1 MERHDD
7 LVWCFMKSEFS
18 PLRILVKALCLFVAI
33 NILYAL
39 VHPQVSRVSGYNVVF
54 PGRTRFPF
62 GVSGDPYTVAV
73 DDLDSMF
80 ASHTISA
87 GKTSKEFRV
96 ALIGDSSVWGENLGA
111 YEVISEQWN
120 QLNIQCGE
128 KTIKTYDLGYP
139 HPSVI
144 KDLVIMDKVVEYD
157 PDLIIW
163 FVTLNTLISQR
174 VNPFLLANQER
185 VTKVLDTYDI
195 SFKGGRK
202 LVKTEPDF
210 FERTLIGQRSNLAR
224 QIKLQMLG
232 IIWTA
237 TGADTNT
244 SDDEDLP
251 DFSIGDNPRYQGM
264 QPPEDIKDMLLFSA
278 LTAGHGIAMPAPVLI
293 VNEPIFVM
301 SNADKMVRYNLTYP
315 RWVYDQ
321 YREAMTSQAQNAQ
334 WNYLD
339 LWNAVPPEYFSDAG
353 LHLSAAGER
362 LLIEQINPAV
372 QWLGCG
378 QQP

>member
-1 MERHDD
+1 
-7 LVWCFMKSEFS
+7 MKSEFS
-18 PLRILVKALCLFVAI
+18 PLRVLVKAFCLFVAI

-39 VHPQVSRVSGYNVVF
+39 LNPQVSRVSGYNVVF
-54 PGRTRFPF
+54 PGRTRLPF
-62 GVSGDPYTVAV
+62 GVSGDPYTVTV
-73 DDLDSMF
+73 DDVDAMF
-80 ASHTISA
+80 ASHAISA
-87 GKTSKEFRV
+87 GKTAKEFRV

-120 QLNIQCGE
+120 NLNIQCGE
-128 KTIKTYDLGYP
+128 KTVKAYDLGYP

-174 VNPFLLANQER
+174 VNPFLITNQER
-185 VTKVLDTYDI
+185 VTEVLDTYDI

-202 LVKTEPDF
+202 LIRKEPDF
-210 FERTLIGQRSNLAR
+210 FEKTLIGQRSNLAR

-244 SDDEDLP
+244 SADEDLP

-264 QPPEDIKDMLLFSA
+264 QPPDDIKDMLLFSA
-278 LTAGHGIAMPAPVLI
+278 LTAGHGIADPVPVLI
-293 VNEPIFVM
+293 VNEPIFVT
-301 SNADKMVRYNLTYP
+301 NNVEKMVRYNLTYP
-315 RWVYDQ
+315 RWAYDQ
-321 YREAMTSQAQNAQ
+321 YREAMKSRAQNAQ

-339 LWNAVPPEYFSDAG
+339 LWKAIPPEYFSDAG

-362 LLIEQINPAV
+362 LLIEQINPTV
-372 QWLGCG
+372 QLIGCS
-378 QQP
+378 QEP